1 MGIWMH
7 EHEHEQH
14 EWRSCAVLEAER
26 IDDDK
31 NSDRFIACTR
41 VEKGEGTG
49 GDETRGQVG

>member
-1 MGIWMH
+1 MHEH

-14 EWRSCAVLEAER
+14 ERRSCAVLEPER

-31 NSDRFIACTR
+31 NTNRFIAHTR